1 MRDLSPDPILG
12 MDDWITCPRCRVM
25 RLLSETDGC
34 QQCRKSPP
42 T

>member
-1 MRDLSPDPILG
+1 MITASEILI
-12 MDDWITCPRCRVM
+12 DFVDWITCPRCRVM
-25 RLLSETDGC
+25 QPLGEARGC